1 MASGQLS
8 GLWSRS
14 CYILTAFTFAQE
26 LDFQT
31 DTRKWNA
38 AIINVITKTRKCTY
52 LACQN
57 PKYKNDLKSEPK
69 HPNGS
74 QYTPIKM

>member
-8 GLWSRS
+8 GLWSWS
-14 CYILTAFTFAQE
+14 CYILTAFTLAQD

-38 AIINVITKTRKCTY
+38 AIIIVV
-52 LACQN
+52 
-57 PKYKNDLKSEPK
+57 
-69 HPNGS
+69 
-74 QYTPIKM
+74 